1 MNQFDPGSQP
11 ARREGC
17 TCPRVEN
24 NNGAG
29 INEQYDEYVMDVRC
43 PLHGHDA
50 RSDET
55 VATADGDHV
64 SQRETESR
72 SSSGDYDRSIDRS
85 TTSDSAA
92 ESEDERG
99 DTDAPAEYDVEEL
112 AQEIDRGTS
121 E

>member
-72 SSSGDYDRSIDRS
+72 SSSGD
-85 TTSDSAA
+85 
-92 ESEDERG
+92 ERG